1 MSRSRARRNDG
12 IKIHRNR
19 RKNDFVLEFATL
31 SLEKSLKEIATEKK
45 LSFRSSERKPKQ
57 KKILAIK
64 TKR

>member
-31 SLEKSLKEIATEKK
+31 SLEKSLKEIATKK
-45 LSFRSSERKPKQ
+45 LSFRSSERKSKQ

>member
-31 SLEKSLKEIATEKK
+31 SLEKSLKEIATKK
-45 LSFRSSERKPKQ
+45 LSFRSSERKQ

>member
-31 SLEKSLKEIATEKK
+31 SLEKSLKEIATKK